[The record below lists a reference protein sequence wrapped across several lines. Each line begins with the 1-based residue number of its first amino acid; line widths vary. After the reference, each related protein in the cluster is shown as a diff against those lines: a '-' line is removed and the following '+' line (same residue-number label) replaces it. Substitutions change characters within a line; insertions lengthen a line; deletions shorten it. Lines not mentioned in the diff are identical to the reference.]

1 MIISTTNIGLRPR
14 RSASPP
20 KKDKNA
26 EQGRGANNA
35 ARRWPDFEF
44 IKEQRKSDA
53 ANEKNEAG
61 EEFARR
67 GQRPTEQSS
76 VDPHRQFV
84 DVVLHRLRARLGG
97 QQSLPYRAWRQFP
110 LPTDSHEAIFARSL
124 FPSRRPFR
132 CRALPF
138 IFISERVAPF
148 TVFGLGKLVART
160 GIAAQIGF
168 PVHPH
173 MLCDAAGFVLV
184 NKGTDT
190 RTLRAY
196 LGHRSIQSTVRYTES
211 APNRFKNLW
220 R

>member
-1 MIISTTNIGLRPR
+1 
-14 RSASPP
+14 
-20 KKDKNA
+20 
-26 EQGRGANNA
+26 
-35 ARRWPDFEF
+35 
-44 IKEQRKSDA
+44 
-53 ANEKNEAG
+53 
-61 EEFARR
+61 
-67 GQRPTEQSS
+67 
-76 VDPHRQFV
+76 
-84 DVVLHRLRARLGG
+84 
-97 QQSLPYRAWRQFP
+97 YRAWRQFP

-190 RTLRAY
+190 RTLRA
-196 LGHRSIQSTVRYTES
+196 LSVGRGNWRHARYGRDCCP
-211 APNRFKNLW
+211 PNRARRRCKTII
-220 R
+220 RRSH